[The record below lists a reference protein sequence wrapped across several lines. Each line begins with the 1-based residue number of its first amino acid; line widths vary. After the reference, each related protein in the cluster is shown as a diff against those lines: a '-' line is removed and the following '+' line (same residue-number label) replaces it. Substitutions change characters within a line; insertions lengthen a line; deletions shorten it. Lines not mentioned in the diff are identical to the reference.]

1 MDCNNDDGQ
10 PKERGAI
17 RKRLTLCLLSLSY
30 KVASEALRSV
40 TSANF
45 VVLLYIFP
53 SMPVI
58 LAGFTLGVELLCKH
72 DFFSRIR
79 RK

>member
-1 MDCNNDDGQ
+1 MDCNNDGGQ

-17 RKRLTLCLLSLSY
+17 RGRLAPCLLYLAN

-40 TSANF
+40 TSSNF

-53 SMPVI
+53 SMTVI
-58 LAGFTLGVELLCKH
+58 LAGVSLGVELLLEH
-72 DFFSRIR
+72 DFYF
-79 RK
+79 